1 MLRFAHVALSG
12 LLLAASGTAA
22 AQTCFTLQAELAH
35 LQSRSGGG
43 SQDRN
48 RYERAWREQANVLA
62 RTEARARDAGC
73 FGGFF
78 IFRREPEAVCNTLV
92 PKLREMQENL
102 YKLDALRRQGG
113 GGNRY
118 ARRIEDIRFQMAARG
133 CGEQDR
139 DFFEWDQP
147 WEWEEAREPDY
158 SEPGF
163 SYGGT
168 YRTLCVR
175 TCDGYY
181 FPISFSTSEDRFATD
196 ADACE
201 AMCPGAR
208 LYYHPNPG
216 GGPENMTAI
225 TGEPYSTLPTAFQYR
240 QSYNASCACKPT
252 GFSVAAA
259 VGADTANT
267 IALAETSAPLPRPRS
282 APGEDP
288 ETLANRLGGFV
299 PRAASA
305 TSAVADAAP
314 VGNGIRVVGPA
325 YWEDKTQD
333 GLVIA
338 PVPN

>member
-1 MLRFAHVALSG
+1 MLRFVHVALSG

-43 SQDRN
+43 GSSQDRN

-78 IFRREPEAVCNTLV
+78 IFRREPEAICNSLV
-92 PKLREMQENL
+92 PKLQEMQENL

-113 GGNRY
+113 GGGNRY
-118 ARRIEDIRFQMAARG
+118 ARRIQEIELQMAARG
-133 CGEQDR
+133 CGEQNR
-139 DFFEWDQP
+139 DFFEWDDP
-147 WEWEEAREPDY
+147 WEWEEAREPEY

-181 FPISFSTSEDRFATD
+181 FPISFSTTEDRFATD
-196 ADACE
+196 ADSCE
-201 AMCPGAR
+201 TMCPGAR
-208 LYYHPNPG
+208 LYYHRNPG

-225 TGEPYSTLPTAFQYR
+225 TGEPYSTLPAAFQYR

-259 VGADTANT
+259 VGAETANALALADTA
-267 IALAETSAPLPRPRS
+267 APLPARALPPAKIRKHSPTAWAASWRVPHRRRRRSLLRPR
-282 APGEDP
+282 P
-288 ETLANRLGGFV
+288 V
-299 PRAASA
+299 MASA
-305 TSAVADAAP
+305 LLVP
-314 VGNGIRVVGPA
+314 LIG
-325 YWEDKTQD
+325 KTRRRT
-333 GLVIA
+333 G
-338 PVPN
+338 